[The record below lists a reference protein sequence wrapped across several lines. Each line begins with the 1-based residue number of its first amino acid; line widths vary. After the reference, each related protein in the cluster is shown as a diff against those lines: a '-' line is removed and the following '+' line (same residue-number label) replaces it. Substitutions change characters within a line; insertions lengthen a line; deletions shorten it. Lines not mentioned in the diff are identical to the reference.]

1 MLLLNL
7 LGCGK
12 AEKEDR
18 SVDSMR
24 SFARYAPMVFATE
37 TADTIYFMAPC
48 VGYACGAHRYRGISC
63 DKARGIGNHRTSAV
77 VTINVS
83 LYLCA
88 NVLLSG
94 VKSPFHKVYVCALP
108 AARTQQREMR

>member
-1 MLLLNL
+1 MKRTIALISAVVLLLNL

-37 TADTIYFMAPC
+37 TADTIYFMARLGEQYLNRKQKAFIGEIP
-48 VGYACGAHRYRGISC
+48 GIMCGHISE
-63 DKARGIGNHRTSAV
+63 HV
-77 VTINVS
+77 
-83 LYLCA
+83 LC
-88 NVLLSG
+88 G
-94 VKSPFHKVYVCALP
+94 V
-108 AARTQQREMR
+108 RR

>member
-1 MLLLNL
+1 MKRTIALISAFVLLLNL

-37 TADTIYFMAPC
+37 TADTIYFMARLGEPGSYSHLKLPTDLLGC
-48 VGYACGAHRYRGISC
+48 VVCGAGAASIS
-63 DKARGIGNHRTSAV
+63 
-77 VTINVS
+77 
-83 LYLCA
+83 
-88 NVLLSG
+88 
-94 VKSPFHKVYVCALP
+94 
-108 AARTQQREMR
+108 